1 MNILNTYA
9 RTALALLTGERCVVC
24 GTYGTASLCPEC
36 LLRMPYACFRGTEA
50 NPVELLFWGQ
60 IPVMR
65 ASSMLTFQPGN
76 EVGRLIH
83 AIKYD
88 GRKDLAVEMGRCMAQ
103 ELLPTGFFDGMDH
116 LQPVPLHPNRQR
128 QRGYNQSE
136 ELARGIAEVTGLPL
150 GHFVKRVVDNV
161 SQTHIE
167 HHERHDN
174 VKDIFVRDETE
185 LKTRQPRHVLIVDDV
200 ITTGATTTSCAK
212 ALAGITDDIRQST
225 PGLSISVL
233 SLAFAGAAHMGRSQD
248 PAGLAAKHEV
258 SNADF
263 RERMTRPL
271 F

>member
-24 GTYGTASLCPEC
+24 STYGPSGLCPEC
-36 LLRMPYACFRGTEA
+36 LVRLPYACFRGAAA

-60 IPVMR
+60 LPVMR
-65 ASSMLTFQPGN
+65 ASSTLTFQPGN

-83 AIKYD
+83 AIKYG
-88 GRKDLAVEMGRCMAQ
+88 GRKDLAVEMGRSMAQ
-103 ELLPTGFFDGMDH
+103 ELLPTGFFDGIDH

-128 QRGYNQSE
+128 ERGYNQSE

-150 GHFVKRVVDNV
+150 GHFVRRIVDNV

-167 HHERHDN
+167 HHERQAN
-174 VKDIFVRDETE
+174 VKGIFALDEAAFQA
-185 LKTRQPRHVLIVDDV
+185 RQPRHVLIVDDV
-200 ITTGATTTSCAK
+200 ITTGATTASCAR

-225 PGLSISVL
+225 PGLSISIL
-233 SLAFAGAAHMGRSQD
+233 SLAFAGAAHVGRSQD